1 MKRSF
6 NDEKIIYCL
15 IVSLMTISS
24 LATAGGCDGVES
36 HDHDAKKKME
46 RGA

>member
-1 MKRSF
+1 MMKKLF
-6 NDEKIIYCL
+6 AVL

-24 LATAGGCDGVES
+24 FAMAGGCDGVES